1 MTTRS
6 RIRTAFSVLSWM
18 VLAAVAIAGAWAF
31 VRTWQKVSQPA
42 PHVIQGQIEATEID
56 VSSKIPGRLASI
68 TVVEGAAVGKGDLV
82 ATLDSPEI
90 EAKLAQARAA
100 KAAAAA
106 QRDKANHGAR
116 EEEIR
121 AAEAN
126 WRRAHEGAVLAET
139 TFHRVE
145 RLARDGVAPAQRR
158 DEAETLWKSAR
169 EAEAAARALLDM
181 AVAGARNEDKASAA
195 AIVDAAD
202 GTIAEVQSY
211 LRETSVYAPAAGQVY
226 RRNLEPGE
234 MVAAGLPI
242 VTLVDLSDAWAT
254 FHLREDRLAGVTVG
268 STVQIEIPA
277 LGGRRAAFKVSYL
290 APEADYATWR
300 PTTAQGGFD
309 VKSFEV
315 RARPVRPV
323 DGLRPGMSAIL
334 IGPVS

>member
-6 RIRTAFSVLSWM
+6 RVRTAFGVLSWV
-18 VLAAVAIAGAWAF
+18 VLAAVAVAGAWAF

-42 PHVIQGQIEATEID
+42 PDVIQGQIEATEID
-56 VSSKIPGRLASI
+56 ISSKIPGRLGSI
-68 TVVEGAAVGKGDLV
+68 AVIEGAAVRKGDLV

-100 KAAAAA
+100 RAAAAA
-106 QRDKANHGAR
+106 QRDKANRGAR

-121 AAEAN
+121 VAEAN
-126 WRRAHEGAVLAET
+126 WRRAHEGTVLAET
-139 TFHRVE
+139 TFRRVE

-169 EAEAAARALLDM
+169 ETEAAARALFDM
-181 AVAGARNEDKASAA
+181 AAAGARTEDKASASA
-195 AIVDAAD
+195 VVDAAD
-202 GTIAEVQSY
+202 GTIAEVQSF
-211 LRETSVYAPAAGQVY
+211 LRETSVYAPAGGQVY

-242 VTLVDLSDAWAT
+242 VTLVDLSDVWAT
-254 FHLREDRLAGVTVG
+254 FHLREDRLAGVTVD

-277 LGGRRAAFKVSYL
+277 LGGRRAAFRVSYL

-309 VKSFEV
+309 VRSFEV
-315 RARPVRPV
+315 RARPVQPV

>member
-1 MTTRS
+1 VT
-6 RIRTAFSVLSWM
+6 
-18 VLAAVAIAGAWAF
+18 
-31 VRTWQKVSQPA
+31 QPA
-42 PHVIQGQIEATEID
+42 PDVIQGQIEATEID
-56 VSSKIPGRLASI
+56 VSSKIPGRLAGI
-68 TVVEGAAVGKGDLV
+68 TVVEGAAVRKGDLV
-82 ATLDSPEI
+82 ATLDSPEL

-145 RLARDGVAPAQRR
+145 RLARDGVAPTQRR

-169 EAEAAARALLDM
+169 EAEAAASALLDM
-181 AVAGARNEDKASAA
+181 AVAGARYEDKASAA

-211 LRETSVYAPAAGQVY
+211 LRETSVYAPAAGQVF

-277 LGGRRAAFKVSYL
+277 LGGRRATFKVSYL

-315 RARPVRPV
+315 RARPLGPV

-334 IGPVS
+334 RGPS

>member
-1 MTTRS
+1 
-6 RIRTAFSVLSWM
+6 V
-18 VLAAVAIAGAWAF
+18 
-31 VRTWQKVSQPA
+31 
-42 PHVIQGQIEATEID
+42 
-56 VSSKIPGRLASI
+56 
-68 TVVEGAAVGKGDLV
+68 
-82 ATLDSPEI
+82 
-90 EAKLAQARAA
+90 

-139 TFHRVE
+139 TFHRVD

-211 LRETSVYAPAAGQVY
+211 LRETSVYAPAAGQVF

-277 LGGRRAAFKVSYL
+277 LGGRRATFKVSYL

>member
-6 RIRTAFSVLSWM
+6 RNRTAFSVLSWA
-18 VLAAVAIAGAWAF
+18 VLAAVAVAGTWAF

-42 PHVIQGQIEATEID
+42 PDVIQGQIEATEID
-56 VSSKIPGRLASI
+56 VSSKIPGRLGSLA
-68 TVVEGAAVGKGDLV
+68 VVEGIAVRKGDLV
-82 ATLDSPEI
+82 ATLDSPEL

-126 WRRAHEGAVLAET
+126 WRRAHEGTVLAET
-139 TFHRVE
+139 TFHRVD

-169 EAEAAARALLDM
+169 ETEAAAKAVLDM
-181 AVAGARNEDKASAA
+181 AASGARSEDKASAA

-242 VTLVDLSDAWAT
+242 VTLVDLSDVWAT

-268 STVQIEIPA
+268 SSVQIEIPA
-277 LGGRRAAFKVSYL
+277 LGGRRVAFKVSYL

-315 RARPVRPV
+315 RARPVKPV

>member
-18 VLAAVAIAGAWAF
+18 VLAAVALAGVWAF

-42 PHVIQGQIEATEID
+42 PDVIQGQIEATEID
-56 VSSKIPGRLASI
+56 VSSKIPGRLGGIA
-68 TVVEGAAVGKGDLV
+68 VVEGASVRKGDLV
-82 ATLDSPEI
+82 ATLDSPEL
-90 EAKLAQARAA
+90 EAKLAQARAV

-139 TFHRVE
+139 TFHRVD

-211 LRETSVYAPAAGQVY
+211 LRETSVYAPAAGQVF

-254 FHLREDRLAGVTVG
+254 FHLREDRLAGVSVG
-268 STVQIEIPA
+268 STVQIKIPA

-309 VKSFEV
+309 VRSFEV